1 MEQKLITGIISD
13 LIDVCKMAKN
23 SQGWSGSDPD
33 ENRWTIFYSLANKT
47 AKTVQEVDIIGAL
60 QKIERDKNSLLVACK
75 KARECGYMDH
85 GGWIKCAPK
94 DSDLELWEKIIQA
107 MEAKE

>member
-75 KARECGYMDH
+75 KPENVDIWITEAGLNARLT
-85 GGWIKCAPK
+85 IA
-94 DSDLELWEKIIQA
+94 I
-107 MEAKE
+107 